1 MGQGKGSLD
10 LKLLRDYKWVVFY
23 TCPTLSE

>member
-10 LKLLRDYKWVVFY
+10 LKLLRDYEWVVSY
-23 TCPTLSE
+23 TCPLSSE